1 MRYALIAILILLFA
15 GCTAE
20 TPVTIASPY
29 TINDLYYYLQA
40 VADLETRGVLDSD
53 AAAAQREFYLDA
65 AAVSAG
71 QRLTEPQ
78 LADYLFSNEG
88 QSWLR
93 FLNFINLIWVFA
105 SIIIVLSSVWIFAKY
120 ILPLLKRI
128 PVIVYE
134 ILLYLLCAGFI
145 FGGLSVASGIRQFV
159 ALPGVLGLFFLL
171 PFSYERHII
180 RVNKHYQTEY
190 TPAQLEPIDPSVQP
204 LAAEE
209 VEAQLVAA
217 QARQSAQNNRELSRI
232 RRDFMILNGVL
243 VLIWG
248 AIAVAYGSVLI
259 GFLTVLAFMGAITLS
274 PLVPPV
280 VSALGFKR
288 YDAGATVLVVSF
300 VLVMVFLVMK
310 IAAIQGIYAE
320 IFEPGV
326 FWIGADV
333 YFIALGV
340 LASRFY
346 HRENRARFMRWQLIS
361 IASCIAALFIG
372 SFWDIPVIQEIAGTY
387 FLFYI
392 LEKYIEIHNWR
403 KRWAWALLGL
413 GLLLYAAALVMNAY
427 PQFFLLQ

>member
-1 MRYALIAILILLFA
+1 MRYALIVIIILLLA

-20 TPVTIASPY
+20 TPVTIESPY

-40 VADLETRGVLDSD
+40 VSDLETRGVLD
-53 AAAAQREFYLDA
+53 ANNAAAQREFYLDA
-65 AAVSAG
+65 AEVITG

-120 ILPLLKRI
+120 ILPLLKRV

-134 ILLYLLCAGFI
+134 ILLYALCAGFI
-145 FGGLSVASGIRQFV
+145 FGGLSVESGIRQFV

-171 PFSYERHII
+171 PFSYARHIA
-180 RVNKHYQTEY
+180 RVDKRYKAEY
-190 TPAQLEPIDPSVQP
+190 MPEPSAPVEALP
-204 LAAEE
+204 TLPPEV
-209 VEAQLVAA
+209 VEAQFAAEQARHAA
-217 QARQSAQNNRELSRI
+217 QNKHELSRI
-232 RRDFMILNGVL
+232 RRDFMILNGIL
-243 VLIWG
+243 IIIWG
-248 AIAVAYGSVLI
+248 AIAIAYGSVLI

-274 PLVPPV
+274 PLVPPL

-288 YDAGATVLVVSF
+288 YDPGATALVVSF
-300 VLVMVFLVMK
+300 ALVLVFLVMK
-310 IAAIQGIYAE
+310 IAAVQGIYAAV
-320 IFEPGV
+320 FEPGV

-346 HRENRARFMRWQLIS
+346 HRDNRARFIRWQLIS
-361 IASCIAALFIG
+361 IASCVAALFIG

-392 LEKYIEIHNWR
+392 LEKYVELPNWR

-413 GLLLYAAALVMNAY
+413 GLLLYAAALVMNEY